1 MLFGR
6 KCPKCNGRLKR
17 NTFTT
22 WSDVFRYLA
31 FEIGFFIGILCL
43 IFIPTYELVIG
54 GIIFLLTL
62 FLGTMI
68 KGEYLCK
75 KCGLK
80 SRIDYFGKR

>member
-1 MLFGR
+1 MRG
-6 KCPKCNGRLKR
+6 

-43 IFIPTYELVIG
+43 FFIPTYGLAIG
-54 GIIFLLTL
+54 GIILLLAL
-62 FLGTMI
+62 FLGTKI

-80 SRIDYFGKR
+80 SRIDYFGKQ